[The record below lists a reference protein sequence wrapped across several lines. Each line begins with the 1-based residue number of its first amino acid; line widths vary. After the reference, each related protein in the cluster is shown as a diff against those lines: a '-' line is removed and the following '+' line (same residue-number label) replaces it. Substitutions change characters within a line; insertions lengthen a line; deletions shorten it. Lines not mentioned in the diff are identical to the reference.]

1 MNPKKLK
8 KVPRF
13 KSAGQEGEYWETHSV
28 ADHQVAPVEMD
39 EVLAELAARHRAKQ
53 NVTLRL
59 EPELTKRLKK
69 LAHRAGVKYQTFV
82 REWLWRAV
90 A

>member
-1 MNPKKLK
+1 MVAAEKEAE
-8 KVPRF
+8 F
-13 KSAGQEGEYWETHSV
+13 WETHSA
-28 ADHQVAPVEMD
+28 ADYHLAPVGVE
-39 EVLAELAARHRAKQ
+39 EVLEELGAKHRQKRS
-53 NVTLRL
+53 VTLRL
-59 EPELTKRLKK
+59 EPELMKRLKK